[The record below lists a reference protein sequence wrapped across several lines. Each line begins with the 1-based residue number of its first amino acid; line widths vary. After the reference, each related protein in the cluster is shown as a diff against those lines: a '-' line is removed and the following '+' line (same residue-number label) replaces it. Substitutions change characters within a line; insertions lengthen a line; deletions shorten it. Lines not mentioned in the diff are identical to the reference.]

1 MTSEPSELDPMD
13 ETAFLTQSEI
23 EPSESLEELP
33 ITELPYPSTSKIEL
47 DPLELGDADDFSD
60 HELKI
65 ESNFD
70 ALEFDDTVVIPIELL
85 ETPEGYTAPQFDSFD
100 SSAEDQNLDALFAEL
115 AETASGQSSDIAVW
129 CPWLMDASQN

>member
-1 MTSEPSELDPMD
+1 MTSEPSELDPTE
-13 ETAFLTQSEI
+13 ETTFLTQAET
-23 EPSESLEELP
+23 EPSESLKELL
-33 ITELPYPSTSKIEL
+33 ITELPYPSTSTIEL

-70 ALEFDDTVVIPIELL
+70 ALESDDTVVTPIELL

-100 SSAEDQNLDALFAEL
+100 SSADDQNLDALFAEL
-115 AETASGQSSDIAVW
+115 AETASGQSAEIAVW
-129 CPWLMDASQN
+129 CPWLIAASQN